1 MPTGILS
8 PKEEIMKTVISI
20 LIALSFIFAAP
31 AFAKKPSWAGKGKH
45 SESQFKNHGKT
56 MQSQAGDEIETT
68 EENLENATEGKKI
81 GKKGKKDHKTMK
93 DEALE
98 EGKPGLEKQGEK
110 KSEQLQKELDKGSEK
125 GQESRQKRKK
135 WWKFGE

>member
-1 MPTGILS
+1 MLAGILS

-45 SESQFKNHGKT
+45 SESQFKNHGKAKHF
-56 MQSQAGDEIETT
+56 QAGDEIETA
-68 EENLENATEGKKI
+68 EDNLENVKEGKKL
-81 GKKGKKDHKTMK
+81 GKKGKNGDKTMK

-110 KSEQLQKELDKGSEK
+110 KSGQLQKELDKGSEK

-135 WWKFGE
+135 WWKFRE